1 MGAHHTK
8 DKGDLGTAM
17 AYADL
22 VSQGCMVLFPATEH
36 APFDLVAYRSGRFHR
51 VQVKYR
57 TARSGKVV
65 VSFRSSWAD
74 RHGTHMKPVDKAEI
88 DALLH
93 LLPGHG
99 RVLLRASWR
108 PQRGCDAA
116 RRPSE
121 EWSADR
127 RATVASEFRRLPV

>member
-22 VSQGCMVLFPATEH
+22 VSQGCIVLFPTTEH
-36 APFDLVAYRSGRFHR
+36 APFDLVAYRSGRFYR

-88 DALLH
+88 DALCIYCPDTEECYYVR
-93 LLPGHG
+93 PGDHNEVVTL
-99 RVLLRASWR
+99 RVAPARNGQQFGVRLAS
-108 PQRGCDAA
+108 Q
-116 RRPSE
+116 
-121 EWSADR
+121 
-127 RATVASEFRRLPV
+127 FRRLPV

>member
-74 RHGTHMKPVDKAEI
+74 RHGTHRSRSTRP
-88 DALLH
+88 
-93 LLPGHG
+93 
-99 RVLLRASWR
+99 RSTRCASTAPTR
-108 PQRGCDAA
+108 T
-116 RRPSE
+116 
-121 EWSADR
+121 SATTCVP
-127 RATVASEFRRLPV
+127 ATTTKL